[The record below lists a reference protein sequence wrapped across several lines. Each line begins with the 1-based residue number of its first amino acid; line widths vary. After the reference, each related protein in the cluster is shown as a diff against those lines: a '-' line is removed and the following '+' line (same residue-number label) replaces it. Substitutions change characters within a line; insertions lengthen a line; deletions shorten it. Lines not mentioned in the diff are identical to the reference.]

1 MRAKPSSLDL
11 IFALGYVIPTIGIT
25 WDLHPIDNAHAER
38 TKKVGTSNNGCTHLF
53 LLRGSDYLTTNFL
66 PFLIY
71 TPFEASPVMR
81 RPARSKIGAFVTS
94 APSTSGIPIAE
105 GVSWKLN
112 VRALAVGE
120 QYLLA
125 TLAAWREKYHA
136 INICEKKLSQRHK
149 ERKDHVRS
157 KRF

>member
-11 IFALGYVIPTIGIT
+11 IFALGYVIPAIR
-25 WDLHPIDNAHAER
+25 DHPRLEPDDNAHAER
-38 TKKVGTSNNGCTHLF
+38 TKEVGTSNNGCTHLF

-125 TLAAWREKYHA
+125 TLAALREIYHA
-136 INICEKKLSQRHK
+136 INICEKKLSQRRK
-149 ERKDHVRS
+149 ERKDNVRS